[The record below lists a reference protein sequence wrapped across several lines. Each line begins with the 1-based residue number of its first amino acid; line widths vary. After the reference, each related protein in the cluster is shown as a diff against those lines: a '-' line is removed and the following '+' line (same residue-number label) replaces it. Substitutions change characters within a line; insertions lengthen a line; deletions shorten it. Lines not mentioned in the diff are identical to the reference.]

1 MVLKTFK
8 RRCVEGLVLGA
19 MAMFLINA
27 NITIPRRT
35 PPPPATVAIIQDP
48 TVDTSNVDNSSIVER
63 AIDSALGTG
72 GITNLVHPGDT
83 VVIKPNLVTLTYS
96 AVTDWRVVKALVNVV
111 KTANPGKIIIAE
123 ASALNNTFTIMNSYG
138 YTATNFPGVSF
149 VDLNDTINYPLNDYT
164 LTDGVIGK
172 VQKMAAIIYNADVF
186 ITVPRMKTHGHCGI
200 TGALKNIGV
209 GAPPFAIWNVSGSNN
224 NKGGMHHDIRREIV
238 EHVLCRVPD
247 FALMD
252 GIAAMEGNG
261 PSGGDLLNTKL
272 ILASRD
278 PVALDAVACN
288 IMEIPPFLITHQVL
302 SANKNIGTMD
312 MNKITVVGNTLASVQ
327 YPFVRAQASAP
338 ILPSEPGSIPY
349 RATTVIRP
357 VRQAMTTDGDLS
369 EWGYAN
375 TIAADASYQVN
386 GSLSNWSGPA
396 DCSFK
401 AKFLYDAQ
409 NLYVAVVVRD
419 DQKLPNPNTGSAI
432 RNGECVELY
441 LSTYPS
447 QFNTIT
453 RATTYNSQYDYCLDI
468 SYAAN
473 PQTYMFS
480 HSTTPTNIVASKAET
495 SDGYIIEAKIPW
507 SNFANFSLDS
517 VYRELGIN
525 LAVDDAD
532 NSPATVDNKILW
544 TNDAAI
550 ETNPIK
556 MGVAYLDPAG
566 GLYLN
571 SFTLKLTSSNG
582 TVATSPNQL
591 WYDSNSV
598 VQMTAT
604 PSTGFTFTGWSGD
617 ATGSTNPLSM
627 IMSGNK
633 NITANFT
640 ASAVTQFSITLTSM
654 NGTVAANPS
663 QVLYDSNTVVQLTAT
678 PANGYTFSGWSGDA
692 TGSTNPLSVTMNGN
706 KYITAIFTIQTSTQ
720 YSITL
725 TSTNGTVAKNP
736 SQALYDSNSIVQLT
750 ATPNIG
756 FTFTGWGGDASGS
769 TNPVSVTMN
778 GNKNITANFTIKQY
792 SITLTSTNGTV
803 AKNPSLTL
811 YDSNTVVQLT
821 ATPNTSYTFS
831 GWSGDATGAT
841 NPLSVTMNGNKNITA
856 NFSLI
861 GLPSPWA
868 TVDIGTVSPAGSAA
882 WAADSF
888 TVKGSG
894 ADIWGAA
901 DAFRFVSQSL
911 TGDATIIARVASQSN
926 SNGWAKS
933 GIMFREAL
941 TAGAKHVT
949 LIVTPSNGINLQY
962 RATTGGTSTT
972 VAAGA
977 GITAPIW
984 LKLVHSGS
992 IFTAYRST
1000 DGITWTQAATL
1011 TQTMASPLYAGL
1023 CVCSHLAGT
1032 LCTTVF
1038 KNVSATVTAPNNAP
1052 TIATAAKA
1060 TPNPVTAST
1069 TALSVLGADDNGEA
1083 NLTYSWAT
1091 TGTPPAAATFS
1102 ANGTNAA
1109 KSSTATFTKAGS
1121 YNFQVTVKD
1130 QGNLTVT
1137 SAIAVTVNQTPTS
1150 IVVSP
1155 ASATVN
1161 TSATQQFSA
1170 AQRDQF
1176 ATNLT
1181 TQPTFTWSVSGGGTI
1196 NASGLFTAGTT
1207 AGGPYTITAKSGTIS
1222 GTASVTVTL
1231 VSTPVYRLNSGGA
1244 ASSPF
1249 TADQYYTGGTA
1260 SSTTSAITTTGVTN
1274 PAPQAVYQTER
1285 YGTFSYTLP
1294 GLVVAAQYTVRLHLA
1309 EIYFTASGQRT
1320 FNVVINGTTVLTN
1333 YDIYAATGARYK
1345 AVVREFTATADS
1357 QGRIVIN
1364 FNSVINNAKSS
1375 GIEIIRK

>member
-27 NITIPRRT
+27 TITIPRRT

-48 TVDTSNVDNSSIVER
+48 IVDTSNVDTSSIVER
-63 AIDSALGTG
+63 AIDSALGAG
-72 GITNLVHPGDT
+72 GISNLVHPGDT
-83 VVIKPNLVTLTYS
+83 VVIKPNLVTLIYS

-111 KTANPGKIIIAE
+111 KTASPGKIIIAE
-123 ASALNNTFTIMNSYG
+123 ASALNNTYTIMNSYG

-164 LTDGVIGK
+164 LTDGLIGK

-186 ITVPRMKTHGHCGI
+186 ITVPRMKTHGHCGM

-375 TIAADASYQVN
+375 TITADASYQVN

-447 QFNTIT
+447 QFNTLT
-453 RATTYNSQYDYCLDI
+453 RATTYNSQYDYCLGI

-473 PQTYMFS
+473 PQIYMFS

-532 NSPATVDNKILW
+532 NSPTTVDNKILW

-556 MGVAYLDPAG
+556 MGIAYLDPAG

-571 SFTLKLTSSNG
+571 AFTLKLTSAKG
-582 TVATSPNQL
+582 TVASSPNQL

-640 ASAVTQFSITLTSM
+640 ASAVTQFSITLTTT

-678 PANGYTFSGWSGDA
+678 PNTGYSFSGWSGDA
-692 TGSTNPLSVTMNGN
+692 TGSTNL
-706 KYITAIFTIQTSTQ
+706 
-720 YSITL
+720 L
-725 TSTNGTVAKNP
+725 
-736 SQALYDSNSIVQLT
+736 
-750 ATPNIG
+750 
-756 FTFTGWGGDASGS
+756 
-769 TNPVSVTMN
+769 SVTMN
-778 GNKNITANFTIKQY
+778 GNKNITANFAIKQY
-792 SITLTSTNGTV
+792 SITLTSTNGTI
-803 AKNPSLTL
+803 AKSPNQTL

-821 ATPNTSYTFS
+821 ATPNTGYSFAT
-831 GWSGDATGAT
+831 WSGDASGTT
-841 NPLSVTMNGNKNITA
+841 NPLNATMNANKTISA
-856 NFSLI
+856 NFTLI

-868 TVDIGTVSPAGSAA
+868 TQDIGTVNPAGSAT

-933 GIMFREAL
+933 GIMLREAL

-949 LIVTPSNGINLQY
+949 LVVTPSNGVNLQY

-972 VAAGA
+972 VAAGT

-992 IFTAYRST
+992 TFTAYRST
-1000 DGITWTQAATL
+1000 DGVTWTQAATL
-1011 TQTMASPLYAGL
+1011 TQTMVSPLYAGL

-1038 KNVSATVTAPNNAP
+1038 KNVSATVTVPNNAP

-1083 NLTYSWAT
+1083 NLTYTWAT
-1091 TGTPPAAATFS
+1091 TGTPPAAVIFS

-1109 KSSTATFTKAGS
+1109 KNSTATFTKAGS

-1137 SAIAVTVNQTPTS
+1137 SAIAIIVNQTPTS
-1150 IVVSP
+1150 IVASP
-1155 ASATVN
+1155 PSATVN
-1161 TSATQQFSA
+1161 TSATQQFTA
-1170 AQRDQF
+1170 VERDQF

-1181 TQPTFTWSVSGGGTI
+1181 TQPAFTWSVSGGGTI

-1207 AGGPYTITAKSGTIS
+1207 AGGPYTVTAKSGSIS
-1222 GTASVTVTL
+1222 GTGTVTVTL
-1231 VSTPVYRLNSGGA
+1231 VSMPIYRLNSGGA

-1249 TADQYYTGGTA
+1249 IADQYYSGGA
-1260 SSTTSAITTTGVTN
+1260 AASTTSAITTTGVTN

-1294 GLVVAAQYTVRLHLA
+1294 GLVVAAQYTVRLHFA

-1345 AVVREFTATADS
+1345 AIVREFTATADAL
-1357 QGRIVIN
+1357 GRIVIN
-1364 FNSVINNAKSS
+1364 FNTVVNNAKSS

>member
-1 MVLKTFK
+1 MIFKTYTSRGF
-8 RRCVEGLVLGA
+8 ENLLFGI
-19 MAMFLINA
+19 MALFLINA
-27 NITIPRRT
+27 TITIPRRT
-35 PPPPATVAIIQDP
+35 PPPPATVAIIKDSNLDTTNLD
-48 TVDTSNVDNSSIVER
+48 TVIINRMVAK

-72 GITNLVHPGDT
+72 GITNLVHSGNT
-83 VVIKPNLVTLTYS
+83 VLIKPNIVNGTMS
-96 AVTDWRVVKALVNVV
+96 SVTDWHVVRALVNVV
-111 KTANPGKIIIAE
+111 NTASPGTIIIAE
-123 ASALNNTFTIMNSYG
+123 ASALNNTPASMSSTG
-138 YTATNFPGVSF
+138 YTSSNFPDVQL
-149 VDLNDTINYPLNDYT
+149 VDLNDTLTCPLNYYI
-164 LTDGVIGK
+164 LTDGLTGEDK
-172 VQKMAAIIYNADVF
+172 RMPAIIYNADVF
-186 ITVPRMKTHGHCGI
+186 ISVPRMKTHGHCGI

-209 GAPPFAIWNVSGSNN
+209 GAPPFSLWNVPGTGGNN

-238 EHVLCRVPD
+238 EHLLCRVPD

-252 GIAAMEGNG
+252 GIQPMQGNG
-261 PSGGDLLNTKL
+261 PSGGTLLGMKL
-272 ILASRD
+272 VIAGKD
-278 PVALDAVACN
+278 PVAVDAVACN
-288 IMEIPPFLITHQVL
+288 IMGIPSFLINHQVL
-302 SANKNIGTMD
+302 CANENIGMMD
-312 MNKITVVGNTLASVQ
+312 MSKITVVGNSIASVQ
-327 YPFVRAQASAP
+327 RNFIRANASAP
-338 ILPSEPGSIPY
+338 IKPYEPGSMPY

-357 VRQAMTTDGDLS
+357 VRQIMNIDGDLS
-369 EWGYAN
+369 EWGYSN
-375 TIAADASYQVN
+375 TITADASYQVN

-396 DCSFK
+396 DCSFNV
-401 AKFLYDAQ
+401 KFLYDAQ

-419 DQKLPNPNTGSAI
+419 DHKQLNTATGAAI
-432 RNGECVELY
+432 RNGECMELY
-441 LSTYPS
+441 LSTYPTQYDS
-447 QFNTIT
+447 THK
-453 RATTYNSQYDYCLDI
+453 TYNASYDYCMGI
-468 SYAAN
+468 SYAVN
-473 PQTYMFS
+473 PQTWMFS
-480 HSTTPTNIVASKAET
+480 HNTALTGVVANKVET

-507 SNFANFSLDS
+507 SNFPNFTLVS
-517 VYRELGIN
+517 YREIGIN

-532 NSPATVDNKILW
+532 NSPAVVDNKVLW
-544 TNDAAI
+544 ANDAAI
-550 ETNPIK
+550 ETNPLK
-556 MGVAYLDPAG
+556 MGIAYLDPAG

-571 SFTLKLTSSNG
+571 AFTLKSTSTNG
-582 TVATSPNQL
+582 AIATSPIQM
-591 WYDSNSV
+591 WYDSNTV
-598 VQMTAT
+598 VQLMAT
-604 PSTGFTFTGWSGD
+604 PNIGYTFNGWSGD
-617 ATGSTNPLSM
+617 TTGLINPLNITM
-627 IMSGNK
+627 NTNK

-640 ASAVTQFSITLTSM
+640 IKQYSITLTSA
-654 NGTVAANPS
+654 NGTVAASPN
-663 QVLYDSNTVVQLTAT
+663 QIFYDSNTAVQLTAT

-692 TGSTNPLSVTMNGN
+692 TGSTNPLSLTMNGN
-706 KYITAIFTIQTSTQ
+706 KYITAIFTIQTLTQ

-725 TSTNGTVAKNP
+725 TSTNGMVVKNP

-750 ATPNIG
+750 ATPNTG
-756 FTFTGWGGDASGS
+756 YTFTGWSGDVTGS
-769 TNPVSVTMN
+769 TNPVSMTMN
-778 GNKNITANFTIKQY
+778 ANKNISANFT
-792 SITLTSTNGTV
+792 
-803 AKNPSLTL
+803 
-811 YDSNTVVQLT
+811 
-821 ATPNTSYTFS
+821 
-831 GWSGDATGAT
+831 
-841 NPLSVTMNGNKNITA
+841 
-856 NFSLI
+856 LI

-868 TVDIGTVSPAGSAA
+868 TQDIGTVSPSGSAA

-911 TGDATIIARVASQSN
+911 IGDATIIARVATQSN

-949 LIVTPSNGINLQY
+949 LVVTPSNGVNLQY

-972 VAAGA
+972 VAAGT

-992 IFTAYRST
+992 TFTAYRST
-1000 DGITWTQAATL
+1000 DGATWTQAATL
-1011 TQTMASPLYAGL
+1011 TQTMVSPLYAGL

-1038 KNVSATVTAPNNAP
+1038 KNVSATVTVPNNAP

-1083 NLTYSWAT
+1083 NLTYTWAT
-1091 TGTPPAAATFS
+1091 TGTPPAAVTFS

-1161 TSATQQFSA
+1161 TSATQQFTA
-1170 AQRDQF
+1170 VERDQF

-1181 TQPTFTWSVSGGGTI
+1181 TQPAFTWSVSGGGTI

-1207 AGGPYTITAKSGTIS
+1207 AGGPYTVTAKSGSIS
-1222 GTASVTVTL
+1222 GTGTVTVTL

-1249 TADQYYTGGTA
+1249 IADQYYTGGTA
-1260 SSTTSAITTTGVTN
+1260 ASTTSAITTTGVTN

-1294 GLVVAAQYTVRLHLA
+1294 GLVAAAQYTVRLHFA

-1345 AVVREFTATADS
+1345 AIVREFAATADA

-1364 FNSVINNAKSS
+1364 FNNVINNAKSS

>member
-1 MVLKTFK
+1 
-8 RRCVEGLVLGA
+8 
-19 MAMFLINA
+19 
-27 NITIPRRT
+27 
-35 PPPPATVAIIQDP
+35 
-48 TVDTSNVDNSSIVER
+48 
-63 AIDSALGTG
+63 
-72 GITNLVHPGDT
+72 
-83 VVIKPNLVTLTYS
+83 
-96 AVTDWRVVKALVNVV
+96 
-111 KTANPGKIIIAE
+111 
-123 ASALNNTFTIMNSYG
+123 
-138 YTATNFPGVSF
+138 
-149 VDLNDTINYPLNDYT
+149 
-164 LTDGVIGK
+164 
-172 VQKMAAIIYNADVF
+172 
-186 ITVPRMKTHGHCGI
+186 
-200 TGALKNIGV
+200 
-209 GAPPFAIWNVSGSNN
+209 
-224 NKGGMHHDIRREIV
+224 
-238 EHVLCRVPD
+238 
-247 FALMD
+247 
-252 GIAAMEGNG
+252 
-261 PSGGDLLNTKL
+261 
-272 ILASRD
+272 
-278 PVALDAVACN
+278 
-288 IMEIPPFLITHQVL
+288 
-302 SANKNIGTMD
+302 
-312 MNKITVVGNTLASVQ
+312 
-327 YPFVRAQASAP
+327 
-338 ILPSEPGSIPY
+338 
-349 RATTVIRP
+349 
-357 VRQAMTTDGDLS
+357 MTTDGDLS

-375 TIAADASYQVN
+375 TITADASYQVN

-447 QFNTIT
+447 QFNTLT
-453 RATTYNSQYDYCLDI
+453 RATTYNSQYDYCLGI

-473 PQTYMFS
+473 PQIYMFS

-532 NSPATVDNKILW
+532 NSPTTVDNKTLW

-571 SFTLKLTSSNG
+571 AFTLKLTSANG
-582 TVATSPNQL
+582 TVASSPNQL

-598 VQMTAT
+598 VQITAT

-640 ASAVTQFSITLTSM
+640 ASAVTQFSITLTYT
-654 NGTVAANPS
+654 NGTVAASPS
-663 QVLYDSNTVVQLTAT
+663 QILYDSNAVVQLTAT

-706 KYITAIFTIQTSTQ
+706 K
-720 YSITL
+720 
-725 TSTNGTVAKNP
+725 
-736 SQALYDSNSIVQLT
+736 
-750 ATPNIG
+750 
-756 FTFTGWGGDASGS
+756 
-769 TNPVSVTMN
+769 
-778 GNKNITANFTIKQY
+778 NITANF
-792 SITLTSTNGTV
+792 
-803 AKNPSLTL
+803 A
-811 YDSNTVVQLT
+811 
-821 ATPNTSYTFS
+821 
-831 GWSGDATGAT
+831 
-841 NPLSVTMNGNKNITA
+841 
-856 NFSLI
+856 LI

-868 TVDIGTVSPAGSAA
+868 TVDIGTVSPAGSAT

-949 LIVTPSNGINLQY
+949 LVVTPSNGVNLQY

-972 VAAGA
+972 VAAGT

-992 IFTAYRST
+992 TFTAYRST
-1000 DGITWTQAATL
+1000 DGATWTQAATL
-1011 TQTMASPLYAGL
+1011 TQTMVSPLYAGL

-1038 KNVSATVTAPNNAP
+1038 KNVSATVTVPNNAP

-1083 NLTYSWAT
+1083 NLTYTWAT
-1091 TGTPPAAATFS
+1091 TGTPPAAVTFS

-1130 QGNLTVT
+1130 QGNLTVA

-1161 TSATQQFSA
+1161 TSATQQFTA
-1170 AQRDQF
+1170 VERDQF

-1181 TQPTFTWSVSGGGTI
+1181 TQPAFTWSVSGGGTI

-1207 AGGPYTITAKSGTIS
+1207 AGGPYTVTAKSGSIS
-1222 GTASVTVTL
+1222 GTGTVTVTL

-1249 TADQYYTGGTA
+1249 IADQYYTGGA
-1260 SSTTSAITTTGVTN
+1260 AASTTSAITTTGVTN

-1294 GLVVAAQYTVRLHLA
+1294 GLVAAAQYTVRLHFV

-1345 AVVREFTATADS
+1345 AIVREFTATADA

-1364 FNSVINNAKSS
+1364 FNTVVNNAKSS